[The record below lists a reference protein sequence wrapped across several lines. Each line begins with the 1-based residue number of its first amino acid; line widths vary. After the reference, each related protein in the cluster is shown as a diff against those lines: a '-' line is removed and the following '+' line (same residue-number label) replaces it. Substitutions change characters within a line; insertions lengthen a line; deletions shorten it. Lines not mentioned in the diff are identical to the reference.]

1 MAPKR
6 EEITATFGTERF
18 RFSNADGDTI
28 VGTAWTIDELGGR
41 QEVAVKGQADL
52 DELQQGQTYRFYGRW
67 APYKNKR
74 TGQTEQQF
82 AFESFVREAPHGRE
96 GVIAYLKSAGEGL
109 GMGAARCLKLWELF
123 GSDAVRMLRESP
135 AEVADRLAAVGLKL
149 QPGAAEKIAENLRF
163 EQALESCT
171 LDLMDVLNGRG
182 FPKATARL
190 VTRQWGNR
198 AANVI
203 RRNPYQLMN
212 FRGCGFKRCDALYLD
227 LKHDPTAI
235 RRQGLCGWYTLAKD
249 SEGHTWFPVAIVE
262 RGIRESI
269 PSAKLE
275 LERALQFS
283 RRLGAT
289 AEVKTNGAS
298 GPIVD
303 QGSCRWVAEGSKSRN
318 EQRLAQAIADALR
331 EQATHWPN
339 LDDVAGIDDH
349 QRQALA
355 KSLAGP
361 IGILGGGPG
370 TGKTYSVACLV
381 KKLASV
387 IGITNIV
394 IGAPTGKAAVRVTEN
409 LSKHGLT
416 IRARTWHSL
425 LMSLERQQREG
436 ANEVGKAKFFPA
448 KVLIGDETSMNDTD
462 LMARI
467 FAARGAGTH
476 VLLVGDVNQLPP
488 VGHGAPLRDL
498 IAAGLP
504 YGELTEIKRNSGG
517 IVEACKEIRHG
528 RRWQPGDNLHLFEH
542 REPAD
547 QIRRAVQLLHAARDD
562 GRDPIWDCQVVVPV
576 NKKSPL
582 SRQALNKILQ
592 AELNPIGGVQGCPF
606 REGDK
611 IVNAQ
616 NGYFPAVAIGDDLDD
631 ENATNDRGEVYVANG
646 ELAKVLTVESGY
658 LIAELSN
665 PARTIKIPKGKPV
678 ETNGDGEKEDGAE
691 NDKSTGTGCSWDLG
705 YALSVHKS
713 QGSEWPIVLVMLDA
727 YPGAKMVC
735 SREWIYTAISRAKD
749 ECVLIGQRET
759 ADSMCRRVALGKRK
773 TLLKERIHLATARDI
788 LADL

>member
-6 EEITATFGTERF
+6 EEITATFTSERF

-28 VGTAWTIDELGGR
+28 IGSARMPEGEI
-41 QEVAVKGQADL
+41 AVKGQADL
-52 DELQQGQTYRFYGRW
+52 DELQPGQTYRFYGRW

-96 GVIAYLKSAGEGL
+96 GIVAYLKAAGEGL
-109 GMGAARCLKLWELF
+109 GLGAARCLKLWELF
-123 GSDAVRMLRESP
+123 GADAVAAMRERP
-135 AEVADRLAAVGLKL
+135 DEVAERLKAAGLKL
-149 QPGAAEKIAENLRF
+149 QPGAAEQVAENLRH
-163 EQALESCT
+163 EQALEACT
-171 LDLMDVLNGRG
+171 LDLMDVLNGKG

-190 VTRQWGNR
+190 VTREWGNR
-198 AANVI
+198 AAQVI
-203 RRNPYQLMN
+203 RRNPYKLMN

-227 LKHDPTAI
+227 LKHDPNAI

-249 SEGHTWFPVAIVE
+249 NEGHTWFPIAVVD

-269 PSAKLE
+269 ASAKLD
-275 LERALQFS
+275 LEKALLFS

-289 AEVKTNGAS
+289 IETQTNGAN
-298 GPIVD
+298 GAIVD
-303 QGSCRWVAEGSKSRN
+303 HGSCRWIAEGSKGRN
-318 EQRLAQAIADALR
+318 EQRLAQAIADAMR
-331 EQATHWPN
+331 EPAQHWPT
-339 LDDVAGIDDH
+339 LADVGGIDDH
-349 QRQALA
+349 QREALA
-355 KSLAGP
+355 KALAGP

-381 KKLASV
+381 KRLAAT
-387 IGITNIV
+387 IGINNIL

-425 LMSLERQQREG
+425 LLQLESAK
-436 ANEVGKAKFFPA
+436 ANGPDAGRPKLFPA

-467 FAARGAGTH
+467 FAARASGTH

-488 VGHGAPLRDL
+488 VGHGAPLRDM

-528 RRWQPGDNLHLFEH
+528 RRWMPGDNLRLFEDH
-542 REPAD
+542 EPGA
-547 QIRRAVQLLHAARDD
+547 QIQRAIRLIHAARDQ
-562 GRDPIWDCQVVVPV
+562 GSDPIWDCQVVVPV
-576 NKKSPL
+576 NQKSPL
-582 SRQALNKILQ
+582 ARAVLNRILQ
-592 AELNPIGGVQGCPF
+592 AELNRNPGVQGSPF
-606 REGDK
+606 RVDDK
-611 IVNAQ
+611 IVNTM
-616 NGYFPAVAIGDDLDD
+616 NGYFPAIAIGDDLDD

-646 ELAKVLTVESGY
+646 ELAKVLSVEAGY
-658 LIAELSN
+658 LVAELSN
-665 PARTIKIPKGKPV
+665 PARTIRIPRGKAADSEAAPRGDD
-678 ETNGDGEKEDGAE
+678 NGDE
-691 NDKSTGTGCSWDLG
+691 NGVEKSTGTGCSWDLG
-705 YALSVHKS
+705 YALSVHRS
-713 QGSEWPIVLVMLDA
+713 QGSEWPVVVCLIDA

-735 SREWIYTAISRAKD
+735 SREYWYTAVSRAKD
-749 ECVLIGQRET
+749 ECLLIGSR
-759 ADSMCRRVALGKRK
+759 AVMDSHCRRVALGKRK

-788 LADL
+788 LAEL